1 MLSLAEMLLNY
12 SKMTYFHPAMTGSLF
27 GYMVGDA
34 AGVPFDGKTREEM
47 RKHPMKKGELIG
59 YKCHNTPP
67 GTWSGTSGLMLAT
80 MKSVMDQQNS
90 LDADDLM
97 KKYTD
102 WYDNAKYTA
111 FGKQLICDPAVESA
125 IHAYKEGTR
134 AHLCGMNCN
143 APDSCGALIRTLP
156 LAFLNGS
163 EDRTYAQIVSVAGL
177 TNPADTNVLC
187 CCIYAAIV
195 RQILMGE
202 MSKKWAIEEGIKS
215 VGDRYSLA
223 PLESTINSLRNP
235 PRDNEERMTDSSA
248 INTLQAALSS
258 FLYTHNYEECILH
271 AVNLG
276 GNTSEVTAL
285 AGGLAGARYRVQ
297 GIPKNWLNA
306 LVDKDRVDKLVIKY
320 TDYFYED

>member
-1 MLSLAEMLLNY
+1 MLSLVELLLNY
-12 SKMTYFHPAMTGSLF
+12 SKMTYFHPAMTGSLL

-34 AGVPFDGKTREEM
+34 AGLPFDGRTREEM
-47 RKHPMKKGELIG
+47 RKSPMKKGELIG
-59 YKCHNTPP
+59 YKCHNVPP

-102 WYDNAKYTA
+102 WYDNGKYTA

-125 IHAYKEGTR
+125 IHAYKEGTH
-134 AHLCGMNCN
+134 AHLCGMNHD
-143 APDSCGALIRTLP
+143 ASDSCGALIRTLP

-163 EDRTYAQIVSVAGL
+163 EDKTYTQIISVAGI
-177 TNPADTNVLC
+177 TNPPDANVLC
-187 CCIYAAIV
+187 CCIYAAII

-215 VGDRYSLA
+215 VGNRYSLIS
-223 PLESTINSLRNP
+223 LESTINSLQNP
-235 PRDNEERMTDSSA
+235 PHGSEVRETDGSV

-258 FLYTHNYEECILH
+258 FLYTHSYEECVIY

-276 GNTSEVTAL
+276 GNTSEVAAL

-297 GIPKNWLNA
+297 EIPKNWLNVLA
-306 LVDKDRVDKLVIKY
+306 RKDRVNKLVLKY
-320 TDYFYED
+320 TDYFYD

>member
-1 MLSLAEMLLNY
+1 
-12 SKMTYFHPAMTGSLF
+12 MTTSIL
-27 GYMVGDA
+27 
-34 AGVPFDGKTREEM
+34 RSE
-47 RKHPMKKGELIG
+47 KK
-59 YKCHNTPP
+59 
-67 GTWSGTSGLMLAT
+67 
-80 MKSVMDQQNS
+80 
-90 LDADDLM
+90 
-97 KKYTD
+97 
-102 WYDNAKYTA
+102 
-111 FGKQLICDPAVESA
+111 FICDPAVENS
-125 IHAYKEGTR
+125 IHAYKKGT
-134 AHLCGMNCN
+134 AAPLCGMNHD

-163 EDRTYAQIVSVAGL
+163 EDKTYTQIISVAGI
-177 TNPADTNVLC
+177 TNPPDANVLC
-187 CCIYAAIV
+187 CCIYAAII

-215 VGDRYSLA
+215 VGNRYSLIS
-223 PLESTINSLRNP
+223 LESAINSLQNP
-235 PRDNEERMTDSSA
+235 PHGSEVRETDGSV

-276 GNTSEVTAL
+276 GNTSEVAAL

>member
-1 MLSLAEMLLNY
+1 MLSLVELLLNY
-12 SKMTYFHPAMTGSLF
+12 SKVTYFHPAMTGSLL

-34 AGVPFDGKTREEM
+34 AGLPFDGRTREEM
-47 RKHPMKKGELIG
+47 RKSPMKKGELIG
-59 YKCHNTPP
+59 YKCHNVPP

-102 WYDNAKYTA
+102 WYDNGKYTA

-125 IHAYKEGTR
+125 IHAYKEGTH
-134 AHLCGMNCN
+134 AHLCGMNHD
-143 APDSCGALIRTLP
+143 ASDSCGALIRTLP

-163 EDRTYAQIVSVAGL
+163 EDKTYTQIISVAGI
-177 TNPADTNVLC
+177 TNPPDANVLC
-187 CCIYAAIV
+187 CCIYAAII

-215 VGDRYSLA
+215 VGNRYSLIS
-223 PLESTINSLRNP
+223 LESAINSLQNP
-235 PRDNEERMTDSSA
+235 PHGSEVRETDGSV

-258 FLYTHNYEECILH
+258 FLYTHSYEECVIY
-271 AVNLG
+271 AVNLD
-276 GNTSEVTAL
+276 GNTSEVAAL

-297 GIPKNWLNA
+297 EIPKNWLNVLA
-306 LVDKDRVDKLVIKY
+306 RKDRVNKLVLKY
-320 TDYFYED
+320 TDYFYD